1 MTQTIDEV
9 YQKLLPHIGIEYD
22 IPISKN
28 KGGVGHF
35 LEDLLEIP
43 HSPNPLD
50 CSDGEVKSVP
60 VKKLKSGKFVYKETI
75 AVTMLCP
82 NELKTQDFK
91 LSKCSQ
97 KLNRMLIVPY
107 YRDGDKIQFMT
118 AKIVETG
125 NDEFVDLYSA
135 IEADYNQIRNKYIET
150 GELHSKTGTVLQNRT
165 KGPGHGSTS
174 RAFYLRKTF
183 MDACAPLA
191 NS

>member
-9 YQKLLPHIGIEYD
+9 YQKLLPHIGIEYY

-60 VKKLKSGKFVYKETI
+60 VKKLKSGKLVYKETI

-91 LSKCSQ
+91 SSKCSQ

-107 YRDGDKIQFMT
+107 YRDGDKIRFMT

-125 NDEFVDLYSA
+125 NDEFVDLYSV
-135 IEADYNQIRNKYIET
+135 IEADYNQIRNEYIET
-150 GELHSKTGTVLQNRT
+150 DILRSVTGKVLQNRT
-165 KGPGHGSTS
+165 KGKGHGSTS
-174 RAFYLRKTF
+174 RAFYLRKAF
-183 MDACAPLA
+183 MDACVPLA
-191 NS
+191 DS